1 MEYDNKTEEKEAK
14 KLAKKRAIREQHTT
28 ELIDLLREKKL
39 SDEVLKAAEKSSK
52 AKLLFEVLEKFL
64 RPAFE
69 AKDIELNNLVL
80 KIINHPKPKEFADAL
95 ALLRDCQLLKVEA
108 IEALNNYPAHCESVI
123 NLDKLNILTEDNF
136 KRIANPERY
145 TLEESPIFYDTKKS
159 MQNIK
164 QGDGLSRALVAYEK
178 LQSMRES
185 DLKCSNTQKKPELY
199 QQVQKELSCFTQAFF
214 TGITQRHDPQFFA
227 ELLKVI
233 QNTKSLDIIN
243 EFVFK
248 LDNILTL
255 RGIRCITDG
264 LFELNEA
271 ELLTV
276 ESFNQVLEMQFPWHF
291 TLLKNSKCLSKET
304 LEKLLKYDE
313 PISSVSRLIEMIDRN
328 KHEEILKDVRYAG
341 GSLGQ
346 RARVRRDTLLNGENL
361 NKLLQRDHSSLS
373 NISDIS
379 EFLKTADLATEKNIK
394 ELINKDSKISKV
406 LDFLKEHQ
414 LLTKENFSRLTGHSS
429 RESASNFLEEHNLFS
444 EENMNKLALESYPKV
459 SFFQPETEL
468 PESKSNPSC
477 SFNLI

>member
-1 MEYDNKTEEKEAK
+1 MEYDNKTEEKKAE
-14 KLAKKRAIREQHTT
+14 KLAKKRAT

-39 SDEVLKAAEKSSK
+39 SDQVLKAAEKSSK

-80 KIINHPKPKEFADAL
+80 KIIKHPKPKEFAAAL
-95 ALLRDCQLLKVEA
+95 ALLHDCQLLKVEA
-108 IEALNNYPAHCESVI
+108 IEALNNYPARCESVI

-145 TLEESPIFYDTKKS
+145 TLEKSPIFYDTKKS

-178 LQSMRES
+178 LQSFIHEGK
-185 DLKCSNTQKKPELY
+185 DLKCSNPQKKSELY
-199 QQVQKELSCFTQAFF
+199 QQVQERASYFTQAFF

-255 RGIRCITDG
+255 RGIHCITDG

-328 KHEEILKDVRYAG
+328 KHDEILRDVRSCG

-346 RARVRRDTLLNGENL
+346 RAGVRRDTLLTGENL

-373 NISDIS
+373 NVSDIS
-379 EFLKTADLATEKNIK
+379 EFLKNADLATEKNIK

-414 LLTKENFSRLTGHSS
+414 LLTKENFSRLTGYSS
-429 RESASNFLEEHNLFS
+429 RESASNFLEEHNLSS

-459 SFFQPETEL
+459 SFFQRTDTAL
-468 PESKSNPSC
+468 PDSKSNPSC